1 MRGGRF
7 RPPREVS
14 PIAKS
19 RRSQRVGSNPRNN
32 ESKSR
37 LVDVTPEQERAILV
51 AVELKG
57 RDQLWTI
64 EDTLGELRH
73 LAESA
78 GAEVVGTLNQR
89 ADRLTPTYIG
99 KGKVDELQ
107 ELVQEK
113 NAGVVIF
120 DDELTPTQQRNL
132 ETALSPR
139 TFTRNG
145 EQSEIKVIDRTAL
158 ILDVFGRHASTYE
171 GKLQV
176 ELAQHEYLL
185 PRLAGQWSH
194 LERLGGGIGTRG
206 PGETQIETDRRLVR
220 RRLQKIKSELE
231 GVRQRRTL
239 HMDRRK
245 KSAIP
250 MATLVGYTN
259 AGKSTLFNALVQA
272 GANGDASPAANQ
284 LFSTLDPVTRRIRL
298 PSGAPLLLSDTVGF
312 IQKLSPN
319 VIAAF
324 RATLDELDRADILL
338 HVIDVSHPK
347 APEQTEV
354 VEQTLDELGLGD
366 RPRLLVINKM
376 DLLSDSAAFGYELND
391 TGVLSLG
398 EGWEKDAA
406 DGVLVSAEKGWN
418 LDHLLS
424 EIENELV
431 DLDGPLLIT
440 EEYAGGWR

>member
-1 MRGGRF
+1 M
-7 RPPREVS
+7 
-14 PIAKS
+14 
-19 RRSQRVGSNPRNN
+19 
-32 ESKSR
+32 
-37 LVDVTPEQERAILV
+37 PERERAILV

-57 RDQLWTI
+57 RDQLWAL

-78 GAEVVGTLNQR
+78 GADVVGIVHQR
-89 ADRLTPTYIG
+89 AERLTSTYIG
-99 KGKVDELQ
+99 KGKVDELREVIEQ
-107 ELVQEK
+107 QS
-113 NAGVVIF
+113 ASVVIF

-132 ETALSPR
+132 EAAIAPKS
-139 TFTRNG
+139 FTRNG
-145 EQSEIKVIDRTAL
+145 EQTEVKVIDRTAL

-220 RRLQKIKSELE
+220 RRLQKIRSELD
-231 GVRQRRTL
+231 GVRRRRTL

-259 AGKSTLFNALVQA
+259 AGKSTLFNALV
-272 GANGDASPAANQ
+272 GPGSSSTEHASLAADQ

-324 RATLDELDRADILL
+324 RATLDELDRADVLL

-354 VEQTLDELGLGD
+354 VEQTLEELGLGD

-376 DLLSDSAAFGYELND
+376 DLLTDSATSSWEVAQGRAFSVGAD
-391 TGVLSLG
+391 
-398 EGWEKDAA
+398 WEKDAA
-406 DGVLVSAEKGWN
+406 SGVLVSAEKGWN
-418 LDHLLS
+418 LDHLLA
-424 EIENELV
+424 EIENQLV
-431 DLDGPLLIT
+431 NIDGPLLMT
-440 EEYAGGWR
+440 EEYAEGWR

>member
-1 MRGGRF
+1 M
-7 RPPREVS
+7 EV
-14 PIAKS
+14 
-19 RRSQRVGSNPRNN
+19 
-32 ESKSR
+32 
-37 LVDVTPEQERAILV
+37 
-51 AVELKG
+51 KG
-57 RDQLWTI
+57 RDQLWTLD
-64 EDTLGELRH
+64 DTLGELRH
-73 LAESA
+73 LTESA
-78 GAEVVGTLNQR
+78 GGEVVATIHQR
-89 ADRLTPTYIG
+89 SDRLTPTYIG
-99 KGKVDELQ
+99 KGKLEELHDLI
-107 ELVQEK
+107 EEK
-113 NAGVVIF
+113 SASVVIF

-132 ETALSPR
+132 EAVISPR

-145 EQSEIKVIDRTAL
+145 EQTEVKVIDRTAL

-220 RRLQKIKSELE
+220 RRLQRIKSELD
-231 GVRQRRTL
+231 GVRRRRTL

-259 AGKSTLFNALVQA
+259 AGKSTLFNALVNA
-272 GANGDASPAANQ
+272 GTGGDASLAANQ

-324 RATLDELDRADILL
+324 RATLDELDRADVLL

-354 VEQTLDELGLGD
+354 VEQTLEELGLGD

-376 DLLSDSAAFGYELND
+376 DLLTDSADSTNGLAE
-391 TGVLSLG
+391 VPSLSIG
-398 EGWEKDAA
+398 ASWDGDAA

-424 EIENELV
+424 EIENQLV
-431 DLDGPLLIT
+431 ELDGPLLMT

>member
-1 MRGGRF
+1 M
-7 RPPREVS
+7 
-14 PIAKS
+14 
-19 RRSQRVGSNPRNN
+19 
-32 ESKSR
+32 
-37 LVDVTPEQERAILV
+37 V

-57 RDQLWTI
+57 RDQLWTL

-73 LAESA
+73 LTESA
-78 GAEVVGTLNQR
+78 GAEVVGVVHQR
-89 ADRLTPTYIG
+89 ADRLTPTYVG
-99 KGKVDELQ
+99 KGKLDELR
-107 ELVQEK
+107 EFIQEK
-113 NAGVVIF
+113 SASVVIF

-132 ETALSPR
+132 EAAISPR
-139 TFTRNG
+139 AFTRSG
-145 EQSEIKVIDRTAL
+145 EQSEVKIIDRTAL

-220 RRLQKIKSELE
+220 RRLQKIRSELD
-231 GVRQRRTL
+231 GVRRRRTL

-259 AGKSTLFNALVQA
+259 AGKSTLFNALVRS
-272 GANGDASPAANQ
+272 GSTPDGSASLAADQ
-284 LFSTLDPVTRRIRL
+284 LFSTLDPVTRRIQL

-324 RATLDELDRADILL
+324 RATLDELDRADVLL

-354 VEQTLDELGLGD
+354 VEQTLEELGLGE

-376 DLLSDSAAFGYELND
+376 DLLTGESAQSAPPSASPE
-391 TGVLSLG
+391 
-398 EGWEKDAA
+398 EDAGA
-406 DGVLVSAEKGWN
+406 GVLVSAAKGWN
-418 LDHLLS
+418 LDDLLR
-424 EIENELV
+424 EIENQLV
-431 DLDGPLLIT
+431 NLDGPLLMT
-440 EEYAGGWR
+440 EEYASGWR

>member
-1 MRGGRF
+1 M
-7 RPPREVS
+7 
-14 PIAKS
+14 
-19 RRSQRVGSNPRNN
+19 
-32 ESKSR
+32 
-37 LVDVTPEQERAILV
+37 
-51 AVELKG
+51 AVEVKG
-57 RDQLWTI
+57 RDQLWTLD
-64 EDTLGELRH
+64 DTLWELRH
-73 LAESA
+73 LTESA
-78 GAEVVGTLNQR
+78 GAEVVATVQQR
-89 ADRLTPTYIG
+89 SDRLTPTYIG
-99 KGKVDELQ
+99 KGKLEELH
-107 ELVQEK
+107 ELIEEK
-113 NAGVVIF
+113 SASVVIF

-132 ETALSPR
+132 EAVISPR

-145 EQSEIKVIDRTAL
+145 EQTEVKVIDRTAL

-220 RRLQKIKSELE
+220 RRLQKIKSELD
-231 GVRQRRTL
+231 GVRRRRTL

-259 AGKSTLFNALVQA
+259 AGKSTLFNALVQT
-272 GANGDASPAANQ
+272 GSEGDASRAANQ

-324 RATLDELDRADILL
+324 RATLDELDRADVLL

-354 VEQTLDELGLGD
+354 VEETLEELGLGD

-376 DLLSDSAAFGYELND
+376 DLLTDLPDSAGGLAE
-391 TGVLSLG
+391 VPEISLG
-398 EGWEKDAA
+398 ADWEKDAA

-424 EIENELV
+424 EIENQLV
-431 DLDGPLLIT
+431 ELDGPLLMT
-440 EEYAGGWR
+440 EEYAGGWG

>member
-1 MRGGRF
+1 M
-7 RPPREVS
+7 
-14 PIAKS
+14 
-19 RRSQRVGSNPRNN
+19 
-32 ESKSR
+32 
-37 LVDVTPEQERAILV
+37 
-51 AVELKG
+51 ELKG
-57 RDQLWTI
+57 RDQLWTL

-78 GAEVVGTLNQR
+78 GAEVVGVVNQR
-89 ADRLTPTYIG
+89 ADRLTPTYVG
-99 KGKVDELQ
+99 KGKLDELRD
-107 ELVQEK
+107 VIREK
-113 NAGVVIF
+113 SASIVIF

-132 ETALSPR
+132 EAAISPR
-139 TFTRNG
+139 AFTRSGDQN
-145 EQSEIKVIDRTAL
+145 EIKIIDRTAL

-220 RRLQKIKSELE
+220 RRLQKIRSELD
-231 GVRQRRTL
+231 GVRRRRGL

-259 AGKSTLFNALVQA
+259 AGKSTLFNALVRS
-272 GANGDASPAANQ
+272 GSEPDGSASLAANQ

-324 RATLDELDRADILL
+324 RATLDELDRADVLL

-354 VEQTLDELGLGD
+354 VEQTLEELGLGD

-376 DLLSDSAAFGYELND
+376 DLLTGSETGVYDSADGND
-391 TGVLSLG
+391 AALRLSLDR
-398 EGWEKDAA
+398 EA
-406 DGVLVSAEKGWN
+406 DSGVLVSAEKGWN
-418 LDHLLS
+418 LDDLLR
-424 EIENELV
+424 EIENQLV
-431 DLDGPLLIT
+431 SLDGPLLMT
-440 EEYAGGWR
+440 EEYASGWR